1 MSDTENKNDTIVN
14 VEENNSKIEELII
27 NSVWT
32 IEDEKILSEWADKA
46 ACYALMYDMELKIY
60 SKKNNWYTTPVIIL
74 QTIMG
79 AANFAQ
85 DKVPE
90 EYRNYYSMGIGGITI
105 ISGII
110 ATLASKYKI
119 AEIKE
124 AHNNATKQWDKFSR
138 NIKLELVKSP
148 EERLPKKAMMEMCKK
163 EYDRLV
169 ESSPEISDDTI
180 SRFLNNFKNSPIAK
194 PEICN
199 EIKPTEVFK
208 RKEVI
213 APQVIIQ
220 QATTPEDPIKK
231 RNDDLMNKFI
241 KNNGRPPSDEEFQD
255 MLDLEI
261 K

>member
-1 MSDTENKNDTIVN
+1 MSENENKTQDSVINIEDN
-14 VEENNSKIEELII
+14 KIEELIV
-27 NSVWT
+27 NSIWT
-32 IEDEKILSEWADKA
+32 PEDEKILSEWADKA

-148 EERLPKKAMMEMCKK
+148 EERISKKAMMDLSKK

-169 ESSPEISDDTI
+169 ESSPEISDETI
-180 SRFLNNFKNSPIAK
+180 SKFLNNFKNSSITK

-199 EIKPTEVFK
+199 EIKPTEIFK
-208 RKEVI
+208 RKEI
-213 APQVIIQ
+213 QAPQVIIQ
-220 QATTPEDPIKK
+220 AATVVEDPIKK
-231 RNDDLMNKFI
+231 RNEDLIQRFI
-241 KNNGRPPSDEEFQD
+241 INNGRPPSDEELLD
-255 MLDLEI
+255 MIELEI
-261 K
+261 

>member
-1 MSDTENKNDTIVN
+1 MSEN
-14 VEENNSKIEELII
+14 ENNTNDSVINIDDNKKIEELII

-32 IEDEKILSEWADKA
+32 PEDEKILSEWADKA

-148 EERLPKKAMMEMCKK
+148 EERLAKKAMMDLSKK

-169 ESSPEISDDTI
+169 ESSPEISDETI
-180 SRFLNNFKNSPIAK
+180 SKFLNNFKNSPITK

-199 EIKPTEVFK
+199 EIKPTEIFK
-208 RKEVI
+208 RKEVQT
-213 APQVIIQ
+213 PQIIIQ
-220 QATTPEDPIKK
+220 QPTVVEDPIKK
-231 RNDDLMNKFI
+231 RNDDLVARFVA
-241 KNNGRPPSDEEFQD
+241 NNGRPPSDEELQD
-255 MLDLEI
+255 MLELEV
-261 K
+261 